1 MLEYNVDI
9 NGNKCFPPL
18 ISAIESGDDEIVNF
32 LLDENADHLITYN
45 VSILNNIILFNTLIV
60 ILGKKYL

>member
-1 MLEYNVDI
+1 MLDYNVDI

>member
-45 VSILNNIILFNTLIV
+45 VRHI
-60 ILGKKYL
+60 K